1 MPISIETS
9 AQIAICYYYEGK
21 YKTCFISC
29 SCVGPRL
36 THNFQILNFSART
49 MCVAHYSI
57 KPADHAI
64 KIMVNITLFIS

>member
-21 YKTCFISC
+21 YKICFISC

-36 THNFQILNFSART
+36 THNFQILDFSART
-49 MCVAHYSI
+49 LL
-57 KPADHAI
+57 
-64 KIMVNITLFIS
+64 NQTR